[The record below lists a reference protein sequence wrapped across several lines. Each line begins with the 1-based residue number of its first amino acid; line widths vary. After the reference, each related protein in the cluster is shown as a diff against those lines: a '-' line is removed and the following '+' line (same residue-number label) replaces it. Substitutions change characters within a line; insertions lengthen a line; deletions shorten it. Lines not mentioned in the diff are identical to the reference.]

1 MCLYSLFG
9 IRTHDVFL
17 LKGNEVCTAADLIL
31 TKAVLLTKSFQFT
44 LMRLVSYETA
54 QSMKIVIN
62 I

>member
-1 MCLYSLFG
+1 MPLIFVWN
-9 IRTHDVFL
+9 HDVVL